1 MDIRLEIQRL
11 DPSLPVPRYAHPG
24 DAGLDLIA
32 SEAVTL
38 RAGERAAVPTGLVI
52 AVPPGWVGL
61 VHPRSGLALRHGVTV
76 ANAPGTIDT
85 EYRGELKVLLINLG
99 ADPVTFARGDRIAQ
113 LLLQPVGRAT
123 VVEVAEFADTDRG
136 SGGFGSTGL
145 ASA

>member
-1 MDIRLEIQRL
+1 MDVRLEIQRL
-11 DPSLPVPRYAHPG
+11 DASLPVPRYAHPG
-24 DAGLDLIA
+24 DAGLDLVA
-32 SEAVTL
+32 SEPVML
-38 RAGERAAVPTGLVI
+38 GAGERAAVPTGLVI

-61 VHPRSGLALRHGVTV
+61 IHPRSGLALRHGVTV

-99 ADPVTFARGDRIAQ
+99 GDPVTFERGDRIAQ

-123 VVEVAEFADTDRG
+123 VVEVDEFANTGRG

-145 ASA
+145 AST

>member
-1 MDIRLEIQRL
+1 M
-11 DPSLPVPRYAHPG
+11 
-24 DAGLDLIA
+24 DLIA

-38 RAGERAAVPTGLVI
+38 RPGERAAVPTGLVI

-61 VHPRSGLALRHGVTV
+61 IHPRSGLALRHGVTV

-99 ADPVTFARGDRIAQ
+99 ADPVTFERGDRIAQ

-136 SGGFGSTGL
+136 SGGFGSTGV
-145 ASA
+145 ASV